1 MILTW
6 LSEPEGDLTA
16 DRGAVL
22 VAGEEDP
29 VPVLAVQLLFC
40 LTGIN
45 QQHILVVGRVVQGT
59 LDGRAL
65 GQECSDISPCSD
77 ENSAAQSA
85 VINNP

>member
-16 DRGAVL
+16 DRVAVL

-45 QQHILVVGRVVQGT
+45 QQHILVVGRWK
-59 LDGRAL
+59 
-65 GQECSDISPCSD
+65 
-77 ENSAAQSA
+77 
-85 VINNP
+85 